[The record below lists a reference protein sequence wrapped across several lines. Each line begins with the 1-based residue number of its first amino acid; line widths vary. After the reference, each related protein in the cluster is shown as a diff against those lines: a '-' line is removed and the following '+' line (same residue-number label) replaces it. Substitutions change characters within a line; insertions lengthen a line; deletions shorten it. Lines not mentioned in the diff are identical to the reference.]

1 MSNAAYEFDRFG
13 GVNEGAKNNV
23 VQMPEHSGRARNHGK
38 ITAKSVVKWTATFS
52 AAMVLFGSVLFNQL
66 QLNELNNNIRTTTTQ
81 LERSR
86 SEYIQLEMAAASRLT
101 LEEVERYA
109 VDVLGMQ
116 KMQNNQLLYIRTNED
131 DKIIAYDDSADG
143 VWGKIQSWFSELF
156 S

>member
-13 GVNEGAKNNV
+13 GADESVKNNV
-23 VQMPEHSGRARNHGK
+23 VQMTEHSGRIKNHGK
-38 ITAKSVVKWTATFS
+38 ISAKNVVKWAATFS
-52 AAMVLFGSVLFNQL
+52 VALVMFGSTLFNQL
-66 QLNELNNNIRTTTTQ
+66 QLNELNNNIRTATTQ

-131 DKIIAYDDSADG
+131 DKIIAYDDSADT